1 MKIPGPDH
9 PITVEPEPERVSV
22 HADGRVLADTT
33 AALRLQEADY
43 PPVFYIPISDVD
55 RSLLR
60 RSDTHTHCPY
70 KGEASYY
77 DLVTD
82 ERTIGDAVW
91 TYEQPYDAVKQIAEH
106 VSFYADRVQ
115 IALG

>member
-9 PITVEPEPERVSV
+9 PITVEPEAARVSV
-22 HADGRVLADTT
+22 HAGGRVLADTT

-43 PPVFYIPISDVD
+43 PPVFYIPIGDVD

-70 KGEASYY
+70 KGDASYY

-82 ERTIGDAVW
+82 DGTISDAIW
-91 TYEQPYDAVKQIAEH
+91 TYEQPYDAVGQIAEH
-106 VSFYADRVQ
+106 LAFYRDRVQ